1 MLQGKDFIALMDVFY
16 HIFGAFR
23 MGVADKD
30 LPKIVVLHQANNMGN
45 PTFIQLVK
53 NIIQQ

>member
-1 MLQGKDFIALMDVFY
+1 MLQGKDFIALMDIFH

-23 MGVADKD
+23 MGVADKN
-30 LPKIVVLHQANNMGN
+30 LTKIIVLHQANNMGN
-45 PTFIQLVK
+45 PVLIQLVK